1 MTTLLTS
8 APEQSVDV
16 PQQAA
21 GVEPARTAP
30 GAVPPSPAPPARALA
45 RPPAPPLV
53 RRLALSGGLS
63 RADVAGL
70 EPQLHELVRSGARTV
85 EVDLSR
91 VPSMDAAVARLLLR
105 TSWRLGD
112 PERALVLLHPTSQV
126 RRVLR
131 FVGAG
136 GLVVR

>member
-1 MTTLLTS
+1 MTTVLTQ
-8 APEQSVDV
+8 APEQAVDV

-21 GVEPARTAP
+21 GVEPARTTPPA
-30 GAVPPSPAPPARALA
+30 AVRPAVAPPPPLA
-45 RPPAPPLV
+45 R
-53 RRLALSGGLS
+53 RIALSGDLA
-63 RADVAGL
+63 RAAVAEL
-70 EPQLHELVRSGARTV
+70 EPQLHELVHSGARTV
-85 EVDLSR
+85 EVDLTR
-91 VPSMDAAVARLLLR
+91 VGSMDAAVARLLLR

-112 PERALVLLHPTSQV
+112 PDQALVLLEPPAQV

>member
-1 MTTLLTS
+1 MTTMSTLSTS
-8 APEQSVDV
+8 APEPAVDV

-21 GVEPARTAP
+21 GVEPASTAP
-30 GAVPPSPAPPARALA
+30 PPAARPTAPPVR
-45 RPPAPPLV
+45 PLV
-53 RRLALSGGLS
+53 RRLALSGDLD
-63 RADVAGL
+63 RADVAEL

-85 EVDLSR
+85 ELDLSR
-91 VPSMDAAVARLLLR
+91 VRSMDAAVARLLLR

-112 PERALVLLHPTSQV
+112 PERALVLLSPQRQV

-136 GLVVR
+136 PLVVR